1 MNRLRGPSAWMVAYG
16 LFLVAGALTAIS
28 ISGWDKSKT
37 ALMSSGMAALMMTG
51 CAVASASSRGWLQG
65 LGGWAGRVLPLLF
78 AATFAWR
85 LSLNRAKP
93 SAEEWLAANPG
104 QQLQTAAVESAL
116 QNWLFPTFIAG
127 SLVAA
132 GLIWA
137 TGRARGS

>member
-1 MNRLRGPSAWMVAYG
+1 MNLLRGPSVWMVAYG

-51 CAVASASSRGWLQG
+51 CAVAAIRPQGWMQAIG
-65 LGGWAGRVLPLLF
+65 RWGGRLLPLLF

-104 QQLQTAAVESAL
+104 QPLQTAVVESSL

-132 GLIWA
+132 ALVWSA
-137 TGRARGS
+137 GRARPD